1 MKFAVRSNVAT
12 ILISFID
19 HTLRNI
25 YLFDSKESLLA
36 WDGGRDM
43 SIDMIELDTAGK
55 IAAIPIDEIDVARPS
70 LFQQDTIGLY
80 FDRLRKEAPVHY
92 CRESYVG
99 PYWSITKFDDIM
111 AVDTNH
117 KVFSSEAKL
126 GGIAIQDMHSVE
138 GALELEMFIAMDP
151 PKHDQQRKAVTP
163 AVAPSNLL
171 LLEPT
176 IRERA
181 CQILD
186 DLPIG
191 EEFDWVDKVSVELTT
206 MTLATLFDF
215 PWEER
220 RKLTRWS
227 DVTTA
232 APETGIVE
240 SYEARR
246 EELIECAMYF
256 KGLWEQRINEEP
268 KNDLISIMAHSPA
281 TRNMPFLEFLGNLL
295 LLIVGGNDTT
305 RNSISGGVLALNQNP
320 DEYRKLNDDPTL
332 ITSMVPEIIRWQT
345 PLTHMRRTA
354 LQDWEIGGK
363 QIKKGDKVVMWY
375 LSGNRDDTVIEQ
387 ADRFIIDRKNPRHHL
402 SFGYGIHRCMGNRLA
417 ELQLR
422 IIWEEIHKRF
432 AKVEVTGEPERLFS
446 NLVRGITK
454 LPVRLHA
461 R

>member
-1 MKFAVRSNVAT
+1 
-12 ILISFID
+12 
-19 HTLRNI
+19 
-25 YLFDSKESLLA
+25 
-36 WDGGRDM
+36 M
-43 SIDMIELDTAGK
+43 SIDAIELDTAEK
-55 IAAIPIDEIDVARPS
+55 VATIPIEQIDVARPS
-70 LFQQDTIGLY
+70 LFQKDTIGLF
-80 FDRLRKEAPVHY
+80 FDRLRKEEPVHY
-92 CRESYVG
+92 CRESHVG
-99 PYWSITKFDDIM
+99 PYWSITKFNDIM

-126 GGIAIQDMHSVE
+126 GGIAIQDMHSAE

-151 PKHDQQRKAVTP
+151 PKHDQQRKAVTS

-186 DLPIG
+186 DLPVG
-191 EEFDWVDKVSVELTT
+191 EDFDWVDKVSIELTT

-227 DVTTA
+227 DITTA

-246 EELIECAMYF
+246 TELIECAMYF
-256 KGLWEQRINEEP
+256 KGLWDKRVNEEP
-268 KNDLISIMAHSPA
+268 RNDLISIMAHSPA
-281 TRNMPFLEFLGNLL
+281 TRDMPFLEFLGNLL

-320 DEYRKLNDDPTL
+320 IEYRKLNSDPSL
-332 ITSMVPEIIRWQT
+332 ITSMVPEIIRLQT

-363 QIKKGDKVVMWY
+363 QITKGDKVVMWY
-375 LSGNRDDTVIEQ
+375 LSGNRDETVIDK
-387 ADRFIIDRKNPRHHL
+387 ADQFIIDRKNPRHHL

-432 AKVEVTGEPERLFS
+432 EKVEVIGSPERLFS

-454 LPVRLHA
+454 LPVRLRA

>member
-1 MKFAVRSNVAT
+1 M
-12 ILISFID
+12 
-19 HTLRNI
+19 H
-25 YLFDSKESLLA
+25 
-36 WDGGRDM
+36 
-43 SIDMIELDTAGK
+43 AG
-55 IAAIPIDEIDVARPS
+55 
-70 LFQQDTIGLY
+70 
-80 FDRLRKEAPVHY
+80 
-92 CRESYVG
+92 
-99 PYWSITKFDDIM
+99 
-111 AVDTNH
+111 
-117 KVFSSEAKL
+117 
-126 GGIAIQDMHSVE
+126 E

-151 PKHDQQRKAVTP
+151 PKHDQQRKAVNS
-163 AVAPSNLL
+163 AVAPSNLQ

-181 CQILD
+181 CKILD
-186 DLPIG
+186 DLPVG
-191 EEFDWVDKVSVELTT
+191 EEIDWVNKVSVELTT

-227 DVTTA
+227 DIATA

-246 EELIECAMYF
+246 KELIECAMYF
-256 KGLWEQRINEEP
+256 KGLWDQRINQDP
-268 KNDLISIMAHSPA
+268 KNDLISMMAHSPA
-281 TRNMPFLEFLGNLL
+281 TRDMPFLEFLGNLL

-320 DEYRKLNDDPTL
+320 EEYRKLNEDPSL

-354 LQDWEIGGK
+354 LQDYEIGGK
-363 QIKKGDKVVMWY
+363 LIKKGDKVVMWY
-375 LSGNRDDTVIEQ
+375 LSGNRDESVIEN
-387 ADRFIIDRKNPRHHL
+387 ADQFIIDRKNPRHHL

-422 IIWEEIHKRF
+422 IIWEEIQKRF

>member
-1 MKFAVRSNVAT
+1 MG
-12 ILISFID
+12 ID
-19 HTLRNI
+19 T
-25 YLFDSKESLLA
+25 
-36 WDGGRDM
+36 M
-43 SIDMIELDTAGK
+43 ELDTAGK
-55 IAAIPIDEIDVARPS
+55 VAAIPIDEIDVARPS

-80 FDRLRKEAPVHY
+80 FERLRREAPVHY

-171 LLEPT
+171 FLEPT

-240 SYEARR
+240 SYDARR

-281 TRNMPFLEFLGNLL
+281 TRDMPFLEFLGNLL

-320 DEYRKLNDDPTL
+320 DEYRKLNDDPSL
-332 ITSMVPEIIRWQT
+332 IASMVPEIIRWQT